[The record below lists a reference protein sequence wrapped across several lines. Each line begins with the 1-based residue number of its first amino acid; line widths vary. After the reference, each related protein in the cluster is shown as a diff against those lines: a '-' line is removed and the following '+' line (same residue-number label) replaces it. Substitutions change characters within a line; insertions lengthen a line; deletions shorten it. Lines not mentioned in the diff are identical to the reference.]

1 MRLFKSMFCAGI
13 LLVAFV
19 FAGLAQA
26 QDKVTLLTSKNW
38 DPIVKA
44 TLNDTMTRFGHT
56 AKDYDPSIR
65 PYAVFDFDNT
75 VSVLDVEEQLA
86 IYQLEHLRFAVKP
99 DKMYE
104 VLTTGIPD
112 VNMDLGKDYGNLT
125 VAKVA
130 KDAAAAYKRLYDK
143 GYVAADAS
151 KQAKQKEWL
160 ATDDWKEFATKARW
174 LYSAIGDTMDVSV
187 SYPWITYWFTG
198 MSPKEV
204 YTLAYTAFTDYAKKS
219 QKADFW
225 KKCTWTSPSSY
236 PGSVAGSVSIS
247 YNQGITVSP
256 ELLELFAALE
266 ANGIDAWICSASY
279 VDVINAAVK
288 AFNIPGVDGVV
299 AMTNKKVNG
308 VYTNEYDYDFHA
320 QPQGPGKAESI
331 DKVVR
336 PLYRNQGPVL
346 VAFDSQGDF
355 NFCTVYKDTVTGL
368 GLNRARKDDAGI
380 LAAIAV
386 YQNQKKLTLA
396 DTMKSGDVR
405 YVLQGRNENGGKLW
419 ARPEV
424 QALGKKS
431 PELLSSKAEGWL
443 KMLNEGTTPAQL
455 VNKAPELTGKLKT
468 FEGYKTR

>member
-1 MRLFKSMFCAGI
+1 M
-13 LLVAFV
+13 
-19 FAGLAQA
+19 
-26 QDKVTLLTSKNW
+26 KNL
-38 DPIVKA
+38 IA
-44 TLNDTMTRFGHT
+44 
-56 AKDYDPSIR
+56 
-65 PYAVFDFDNT
+65 
-75 VSVLDVEEQLA
+75 SVLALTFILSSTTYAEQPSYKNEKEYFTGRVVAEPVDKNGEPVILSEPVMTNALA
-86 IYQLEHLRFAVKP
+86 DYPSYYSLADEGLVTSVKDQGYTNNCWSYAGVGAIESSLLMQDIVSSP
-99 DKMYE
+99 SAIDLSESQIAWSAYRGNDKDTNKGDGPTYDMPY
-104 VLTTGIPD
+104 
-112 VNMDLGKDYGNLT
+112 NYG
-125 VAKVA
+125 
-130 KDAAAAYKRLYDK
+130 
-143 GYVAADAS
+143 ADW
-151 KQAKQKEWL
+151 Q
-160 ATDDWKEFATKARW
+160 EFATKARW

-219 QKADFW
+219 EKADFW
-225 KKCTWTSPSSY
+225 KKCKWTSPASY
-236 PGSVAGSVSIS
+236 PGSVAGSLSVS

-320 QPQGPGKAESI
+320 QTQGPGKAESI

-396 DTMKSGDVR
+396 DTMKSGDIR

-431 PELLSSKAEGWL
+431 PELLSAKAEGWL